1 MTAWLL
7 ITCAVLVSAALED
20 SRQKKIGKGKILF
33 MILLGSLRPDRE
45 PAAVLQNAG
54 TALVL
59 FLALLA
65 VYMASEGRALGGGD
79 VRLLAAEA
87 FLLKEKEMITAL
99 LVSGMLLLVYCMRR
113 RKEHARSSQ
122 IPAAVFLCPG
132 MIFAL
137 FVSAAMT
144 ICLKT

>member
-7 ITCAVLVSAALED
+7 ITCAVLASAALED

-54 TALVL
+54 NAMIL

-65 VYMASEGRALGGGD
+65 VYMASEGRVLGGGD

-99 LVSGMLLLVYCMRR
+99 LVSGILLLVYSLRC
-113 RKEHARSSQ
+113 RKEHAGNRQ

-137 FVSAAMT
+137 FVSAVMT
-144 ICLKT
+144 IRL